1 MKEKWRRA
9 FTKVYEIFILMHNE
23 LIKKIAN
30 KFYRTI
36 EEKRNVEYTS
46 VIQEP
51 LEKCKLINETIII
64 LELVYTCSS
73 TTFLSIFL
81 NFVLN
86 Y

>member
-64 LELVYTCSS
+64 LELVYICSS